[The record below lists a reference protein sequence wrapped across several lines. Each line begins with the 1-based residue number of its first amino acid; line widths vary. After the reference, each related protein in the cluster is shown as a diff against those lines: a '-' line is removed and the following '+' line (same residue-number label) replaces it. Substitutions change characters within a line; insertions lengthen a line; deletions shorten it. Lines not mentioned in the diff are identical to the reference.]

1 MTAVATYD
9 DLLVSQPETKT
20 LFMSRRSELRLVKT
34 PRYPRYGASGQKVGE
49 DPGQVIPFRDGVF
62 RCPPT
67 GTVELED
74 GRKADAAEV
83 LAWLEDHRAI
93 GNIEEGFWRVDPTA
107 PAPSREELQTLTR
120 AAFSLDT
127 EKLERLIEQEEAGWR
142 REDILVI
149 AREAVEN
156 IAAAKE
162 EARRQAEEEA
172 AEDAKGKSKG

>member
-1 MTAVATYD
+1 
-9 DLLVSQPETKT
+9 
-20 LFMSRRSELRLVKT
+20 
-34 PRYPRYGASGQKVGE
+34 
-49 DPGQVIPFRDGVF
+49 
-62 RCPPT
+62 
-67 GTVELED
+67 
-74 GRKADAAEV
+74 V

-172 AEDAKGKSKG
+172 AAEVKGKPKA